1 MESNVAMRQLDAEKD
16 AIFRTIQAGILIVD
30 ADEHAIVDAN
40 AMALKLIGRPKED
53 VVGHCCH
60 TFVCPAQRGKC
71 PITDLHTTV
80 DSSERVLLNAS
91 GINVPILKSVV
102 PVVLN
107 GRSCLLECF
116 LDLTERKRTEEE
128 LKKSQGDLLRASR
141 LAGMAEVA
149 SSVLHNVGNV
159 LNSVN
164 VSVTLLSDGIRK
176 SRLDALSRAAAVMR
190 EHDDDL
196 GAFMT
201 RDPKGQLMMHYLEQ
215 LAGHLL
221 QEQSTLLAELEALR
235 KNVDHIKEI
244 ISMQQGYAQVS
255 GLREAVKLAEL
266 VEDAVR
272 MSTAAIGLQQIQII
286 REFVPASLP
295 EITVEKHKVLQI
307 LINLIHN
314 ARHACDNTGRKDKR
328 LTVRVA
334 SNHERVEISVMD
346 NGIGIPPE
354 NLTRIFNHGF
364 TTRRKGHGFGLHSGA
379 LAAQE
384 MGGTLSAHSD
394 GLGQGATFTLRLPLT
409 TNLVLTSP
417 NPAG

>member
-30 ADEHAIVDAN
+30 ADEHAILDAN
-40 AMALKLIGRPKED
+40 AMALKLIGRPKEE

-91 GINVPILKSVV
+91 GGNVPILKSVV
-102 PVVLN
+102 PIVLN

-128 LKKSQGDLLRASR
+128 LKKSQGDLLNASR

-164 VSVTLLSDGIRK
+164 VSVTLLSDGIRQSK
-176 SRLDALSRAAAVMR
+176 LAALSRVAAVMR
-190 EHDDDL
+190 EHADDL
-196 GAFMT
+196 GAFIT
-201 RDPKGQLMMHYLEQ
+201 RDPKGRLMLHYLEQ
-215 LAGHLL
+215 LAEHLL
-221 QEQSTLLAELEALR
+221 QEQSTLLGELEALR
-235 KNVDHIKEI
+235 KNVDHIKDI
-244 ISMQQGYAQVS
+244 ICMQQHYAQVS
-255 GLREAVKLAEL
+255 GVQEAVQLAEL

-272 MSTAAIGLQQIQII
+272 MSTAAIGLHEIQII

-314 ARHACDNTGRKDKR
+314 AKHACDNFGREDKR
-328 LTVRVA
+328 LTVRVT
-334 SNHERVEISVMD
+334 SNHEQVEISLAD
-346 NGIGIPPE
+346 NEVGIPPE
-354 NLTRIFNHGF
+354 NLARIFNHGF

-384 MGGTLSAHSD
+384 MGGTLTAHSD

-409 TNLVLTSP
+409 ANPALTSP
-417 NPAG
+417 DPAG